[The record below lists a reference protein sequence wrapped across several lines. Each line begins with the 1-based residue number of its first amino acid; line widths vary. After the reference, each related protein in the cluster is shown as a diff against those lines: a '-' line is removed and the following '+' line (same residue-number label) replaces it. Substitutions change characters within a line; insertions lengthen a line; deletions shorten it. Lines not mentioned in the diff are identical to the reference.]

1 MSNEITTGDAEPVQE
16 TTAIQSNMS
25 AADFINRRLGQL
37 TEATQEEAPHVE
49 ATDEVVEEAEV
60 ESTEAEVNEEVVA
73 EQTEETE
80 VAEETSEATEEST
93 DVLSQLDL
101 DEMSEDELR
110 ELSEKLGSRAV
121 ARFGALTA
129 KRKAA
134 EAKIKELE
142 SKLNSGD
149 PLSTDKPIADNPY
162 KSIDTLEELQNKA
175 QEVNE
180 VIEWAE
186 DVLFNADGYG
196 PEDIVTEVEG
206 KELTKK
212 DIRSSLLQARKSRD
226 KFLPSQLKVL
236 QARENGKQ
244 LKEAFDAKAS
254 EELKWLK
261 GNDNDTR
268 KNYEAMIAD
277 PRFKKLKESADP
289 EIGAQLNYIMAHA
302 ANSIYGRKLVQ
313 EAPKSASLTPPKTAA
328 SAASTSEK
336 TVNKSTKALKDLGQR
351 FRQSGSKG
359 DFITLRTLQI
369 KNR

>member
-1 MSNEITTGDAEPVQE
+1 MSNEIIEGVAEPSTE
-16 TTAIQSNMS
+16 TTAEQSNMS
-25 AADFINRRLGQL
+25 VADFINRRLGQQN
-37 TEATQEEAPHVE
+37 EETQEEAPPVE

-60 ESTEAEVNEEVVA
+60 ESTEAEANEEVVA

-80 VAEETSEATEEST
+80 EVEETSEEST

-101 DEMSEDELR
+101 DEMSEDDLR

-121 ARFGALTA
+121 ARFGELTA

-142 SKLNSGD
+142 SKLNTTD
-149 PLSTDKPIADNPY
+149 PLSSDKPIADNPY

-175 QEVNE
+175 EEVNQ

-226 KFLPSQLKVL
+226 KLLPSQLKVL
-236 QARENGKQ
+236 QAKENGKQ

-268 KNYEAMIAD
+268 KNYEAMVAD

-313 EAPKSASLTPPKTAA
+313 GSTKSASLTPPKTAA

-336 TVNKSTKALKDLGQR
+336 TMGKSAKALKNLSQQ
-351 FRQSGSKG
+351 FRQSGNKN

>member
-1 MSNEITTGDAEPVQE
+1 MSNEITEGVAEPSTE
-16 TTAIQSNMS
+16 ITAQQSNMS
-25 AADFINRRLGQL
+25 AADFVNRRLGQL
-37 TEATQEEAPHVE
+37 NPIKEEEAPPVE
-49 ATDEVVEEAEV
+49 ATDEVTEEAEV
-60 ESTEAEVNEEVVA
+60 ESTEAETSEEVVA

-80 VAEETSEATEEST
+80 VAEEQPEEST

-101 DEMSEDELR
+101 DEMSEDDLR

-121 ARFGALTA
+121 ARFGELTA

-142 SKLNSGD
+142 TKLNSDD
-149 PLSTDKPIADNPY
+149 PLSSDKPLANNPY
-162 KSIDTLEELQNKA
+162 ASVNTLDELQGKA
-175 QEVNE
+175 EEVNQ

-196 PEDIVTEVEG
+196 PEDVVTEVEG

-226 KFLPSQLKVL
+226 KFLPAQLKVL
-236 QARENGKQ
+236 QAKENGKQ

-261 GNDNDTR
+261 GEDNDTR
-268 KNYEAMIAD
+268 KNYEAMVSD
-277 PRFKKLKESADP
+277 PRFKKLTETADP

-302 ANSIYGRKLVQ
+302 ANSIYGRKIVQ
-313 EAPKSASLTPPKTAA
+313 ESPKSASLTPPKTAA
-328 SAASTSEK
+328 SASSTSEK
-336 TVNKSTKALKDLGQR
+336 TVGKSAKALKDLSQR
-351 FRQSGSKG
+351 FRQSGAKG
-359 DFITLRTLQI
+359 DFITLRTLQL

>member
-1 MSNEITTGDAEPVQE
+1 MSNEIIEGVAEPSTE
-16 TTAIQSNMS
+16 TTAEQSNMS
-25 AADFINRRLGQL
+25 VADFINRRLGQQN
-37 TEATQEEAPHVE
+37 EATQEEAPPVE

-80 VAEETSEATEEST
+80 EVEETSEEST

-101 DEMSEDELR
+101 DEMSEDDLR

-121 ARFGALTA
+121 ARFGELTA

-142 SKLNSGD
+142 SKLNTKD
-149 PLSTDKPIADNPY
+149 PLSSDKPIADNPY
-162 KSIDTLEELQNKA
+162 KSVDTLEELQSKA
-175 QEVNE
+175 EEVNQ

-212 DIRSSLLQARKSRD
+212 EIRSSLLQARKSRD

-236 QARENGKQ
+236 QAKENGKQ

-277 PRFKKLKESADP
+277 PRFKALKESADP

-302 ANSIYGRKLVQ
+302 ANSIYGRKLVP
-313 EAPKSASLTPPKTAA
+313 ESTKSASLTPPKTAA

-336 TVNKSTKALKDLGQR
+336 TMGKSAKALKNLSQQ
-351 FRQSGSKG
+351 FRQSGNKN

>member
-25 AADFINRRLGQL
+25 PAEFVTRRLGQL
-37 TEATQEEAPHVE
+37 NEATQEEAPPVE
-49 ATDEVVEEAEV
+49 ATDEVTEEAEV
-60 ESTEAEVNEEVVA
+60 ESTEAETSEEVVA

-80 VAEETSEATEEST
+80 ETSEEST

-101 DEMSEDELR
+101 DEMSEDDLR

-121 ARFGALTA
+121 ARFGELTA

-142 SKLNSGD
+142 TKLSSDD
-149 PLSTDKPIADNPY
+149 PLSSDKPLANNPYSSVDTIAD
-162 KSIDTLEELQNKA
+162 LQGKA
-175 QEVNE
+175 EEVNQ

-196 PEDIVTEVEG
+196 PEDVVTEVEG

-226 KFLPSQLKVL
+226 KFLPAQLKVL
-236 QARENGKQ
+236 QAKENGKQ

-261 GNDNDTR
+261 GEDNDTR
-268 KNYEAMIAD
+268 KNYEAMVSD
-277 PRFKKLKESADP
+277 PRFKKLTETADP

-302 ANSIYGRKLVQ
+302 ANSIYGRKIVP
-313 EAPKSASLTPPKTAA
+313 ESTKSASLTPPKTAA

-336 TVNKSTKALKDLGQR
+336 TVGKSAKALKDLSQR
-351 FRQSGSKG
+351 FRQSGNRG
-359 DFITLRTLQI
+359 DFITLRTLQL

>member
-1 MSNEITTGDAEPVQE
+1 MSNEITEGVAEPSNE
-16 TTAIQSNMS
+16 TTAVQSNMS

-37 TEATQEEAPHVE
+37 TEATQEEAPQVE

-80 VAEETSEATEEST
+80 EVEETSEEST

-162 KSIDTLEELQNKA
+162 KAINTLEELQNKA
-175 QEVNE
+175 EEVNE

-236 QARENGKQ
+236 QAKENGKQ

-268 KNYEAMIAD
+268 KNYEAMVSD
-277 PRFKKLKESADP
+277 PRFKQLKESAEP
-289 EIGAQLNYIMAHA
+289 EIGAQLDYIMAHA

-313 EAPKSASLTPPKTAA
+313 EAPKSTSLTPPKTAA

-336 TVNKSTKALKDLGQR
+336 TVGKSTKVLKDLGQR
-351 FRQSGSKG
+351 FRQSGNKS
-359 DFITLRTLQI
+359 DFITLRTLQL